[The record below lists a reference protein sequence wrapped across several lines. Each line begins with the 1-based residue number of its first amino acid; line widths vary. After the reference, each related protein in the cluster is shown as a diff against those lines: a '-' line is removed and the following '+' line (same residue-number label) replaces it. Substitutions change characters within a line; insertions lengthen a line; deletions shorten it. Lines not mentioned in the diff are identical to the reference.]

1 MTSRITVT
9 RTGDSNWYI
18 KNTNFNDNSE
28 NVARLIKALKC
39 NGDDYEVQQSE

>member
-1 MTSRITVT
+1 MIKDITIV

-18 KNTNFNDNSE
+18 KNTDFNENSE

-39 NGDDYEVQQSE
+39 DEVDYEVQ